1 MSASQMKNFF
11 YFCNMDEEQIT
22 QMAKETGIDVK
33 VLKQYINKLITEE
46 GYDAR
51 SIKKKT
57 QSVSRG
63 SNTGVDAIY
72 YNQKLN
78 NEPVSKYVG
87 DDIFYPF
94 PTNDKGDKT
103 GIDFGFGLK
112 LKDKNGKFLYPEIA
126 NSDEDIARL
135 TKDGMD
141 EKEYMGHFYNVVK
154 GKIKGAETKYN
165 DHILKGDFDASRT
178 FNKLNDYEK
187 LLMAD
192 TNYNVGLK
200 EFPMMM
206 GHINANN
213 LQGIGQEYKHFSN
226 GQALGSRNEM
236 RKSFLIKNLVMEKG
250 YSGDKLE
257 TYMSNVA
264 NTGKGIFSQI
274 GDYFDKNVKQPLY
287 ASDLPQVT
295 LDIPFKDRSVTL
307 GGQPA
312 MEVPTPREDLN
323 EYNDSRINQLSKE
336 EIDPYGI
343 N

>member
-1 MSASQMKNFF
+1 MKNFF

-22 QMAKETGIDVK
+22 QMAKETGIDVE

-57 QSVSRG
+57 QRVSKGDNR
-63 SNTGVDAIY
+63 SQDEVY

-94 PTNDKGDKT
+94 PTNDKDDKV

-165 DHILKGDFDASRT
+165 DHILKGDFDANRT
-178 FNKLNDYEK
+178 FNTLNDYEK

-192 TNYNVGLK
+192 TNYNVGLDK
-200 EFPMMM
+200 FPRMM
-206 GHINANN
+206 GHINAND
-213 LQGIGQEYKHFSN
+213 LQGVGQEYKHFEK
-226 GQALGSRNEM
+226 GKALGSRNEM

-264 NTGKGIFSQI
+264 NTGKGILSQI
-274 GDYFDKNVKQPLY
+274 GDYFDKKVNQPLY

-295 LDIPFKDRSVTL
+295 LDVPFTDTSVTV
-307 GGQPA
+307 GGQPG
-312 MEVPTPREDLN
+312 MKVPTPMEEVNQYKMDV
-323 EYNDSRINQLSKE
+323 NQLSE
-336 EIDPYGI
+336 EDMNPYG
-343 N
+343 NN